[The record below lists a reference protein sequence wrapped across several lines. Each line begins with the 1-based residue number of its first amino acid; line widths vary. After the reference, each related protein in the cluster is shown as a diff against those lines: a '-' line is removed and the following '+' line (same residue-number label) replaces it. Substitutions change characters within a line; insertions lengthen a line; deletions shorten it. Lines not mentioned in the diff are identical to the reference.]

1 MWFYALFITTGVL
14 CLLGMGAIVAR
25 KLPILS
31 ILNVDDLPE
40 EQEAARKREIIQGR
54 VARKAAEVGRR
65 VAVKAGEQAAK
76 AGAWMQATQAKLEA
90 MQREMP
96 RRVPP
101 VVPPEVPTQ
110 PDQKPAAAPTSPKDR
125 VVALLA
131 EAEKFRRLGDA
142 VNAEEKYVEAISWD
156 AKDERAYRALAEL
169 YVTTRRSGQALETLD
184 FLVKILRREYGCR
197 HDVTGEG
204 EKCGAS
210 AVGHADLAAVY
221 VQAGTAAMAGGNP
234 TVAADRLVMAAL
246 IMPLNPRY
254 LGLLVEARIAAG
266 DKPGAAEALEALR
279 QASPDNAG
287 IAQFHAKIEGL
298 PEK

>member
-1 MWFYALFITTGVL
+1 MWYYVLFVTAGVL
-14 CLLGMGAIVAR
+14 CLLGMGAVIFR

-31 ILNVDDLPE
+31 ILNVEDLPE
-40 EQEAARKREIIQGR
+40 EQEAARKREIIQSR
-54 VARKAAEVGRR
+54 VARKAAEVSRR
-65 VAVKAGEQAAK
+65 MAVKVGEHATK

-101 VVPPEVPTQ
+101 RVAPE
-110 PDQKPAAAPTSPKDR
+110 PAAAPKAAAAPLTPKDR
-125 VVALLA
+125 ATALLA
-131 EAEKFRRLGDA
+131 EADKFRRLGDA

-169 YVTTRRSGQALETLD
+169 YVSTRRSGQALETLD
-184 FLVKILRREYGCR
+184 FLVKILRREYGCL
-197 HDVTGEG
+197 HDMTGEA
-204 EKCGAS
+204 KCGAS
-210 AVGHADLAAVY
+210 AAGHADLAAVY
-221 VQAGTAAMAGGNP
+221 VQAGTAAMVGGNP
-234 TVAADRLVMAAL
+234 AAAADRLVMAAL

-254 LGLLVEARIAAG
+254 LGLLVEARVAAG

-279 QASPDNAG
+279 QASPDNAK
-287 IAQFHAKIEGL
+287 IAQFQAKIEGL